1 MGVCPECYNNNLL
14 CTYAED
20 ATKCKPCQRQGIYCS
35 GSFDSE
41 EYDQLIL
48 QEQRHNHLFVN
59 AMHRLESLLTEFDEL
74 GKAMQQCIAAPSLDK
89 PIEPLLRR
97 HDQLDA
103 EMQAAEA
110 AVESNSRRAEDVRKL
125 RMKMMDREQRAL
137 EELEPADD
145 DQNEEEDEQCDNN
158 LNDPLSEG

>member
-1 MGVCPECYNNNLL
+1 
-14 CTYAED
+14 
-20 ATKCKPCQRQGIYCS
+20 
-35 GSFDSE
+35 
-41 EYDQLIL
+41 
-48 QEQRHNHLFVN
+48 
-59 AMHRLESLLTEFDEL
+59 MHRLESLLTEFDEL

-103 EMQAAEA
+103 DMQAAEA
-110 AVESNSRRAEDVRKL
+110 AVESNSRRAEAVRKL

-158 LNDPLSEG
+158 LNDPSSEG